1 MVSVK
6 ENKLIV
12 KVLIITGS
20 YPPMRCGVGDYSHN
34 LANALATVPGV
45 SVGVLTSS
53 DSVKEGRGDVVEI
66 FPILKGWHL
75 TEALVAVKLIRRWS
89 PDIVHIQYPTQGY
102 GNGFLPYILP
112 IISFFMRKKVV
123 QTWHEIYHRLNI
135 PIIFFKAIIPGGL
148 VVVRPQFVENL
159 HPMLHW
165 ALWRKKIKFI
175 PNASSIPKN
184 DLSKHEK
191 NLLKKQYLRKRNR
204 LIVFFGFIYP
214 NKGVELLFKIADPDS
229 DVIVIAGESNEQSD
243 YHQEIMRYAS
253 TKPWVGNVT
262 IAGFMP
268 TTDIAALL
276 AVADAIIL
284 PFRLGGGAWNTSIHG
299 AVIQGTFV
307 ITTSKTRNG
316 YDKKHNMYY
325 AKVDDVQE
333 MKTALDIYAGKRREF
348 SSDVDRDE
356 WQQIAIEHH
365 LLYDAVLNG

>member
-135 PIIFFKAIIPGGL
+135 PI
-148 VVVRPQFVENL
+148 
-159 HPMLHW
+159 
-165 ALWRKKIKFI
+165 KIGR
-175 PNASSIPKN
+175 A
-184 DLSKHEK
+184 H
-191 NLLKKQYLRKRNR
+191 
-204 LIVFFGFIYP
+204 V
-214 NKGVELLFKIADPDS
+214 
-229 DVIVIAGESNEQSD
+229 
-243 YHQEIMRYAS
+243 
-253 TKPWVGNVT
+253 
-262 IAGFMP
+262 
-268 TTDIAALL
+268 
-276 AVADAIIL
+276 
-284 PFRLGGGAWNTSIHG
+284 
-299 AVIQGTFV
+299 
-307 ITTSKTRNG
+307 
-316 YDKKHNMYY
+316 
-325 AKVDDVQE
+325 
-333 MKTALDIYAGKRREF
+333 
-348 SSDVDRDE
+348 
-356 WQQIAIEHH
+356 
-365 LLYDAVLNG
+365 